1 MTPGKNKARLHLMY
15 GMADLETLPTTD
27 SGHIK
32 KKDATSWMH
41 NLPNYDVEDVLDSVK
56 SKPTTHTG
64 ALMAT
69 DVSSIRVS
77 GDPEFI
83 TKFAGLMKPIQNFE
97 ASNTRLEIKLS
108 QVEDNDTGELTDNY
122 ALYLNVADRA

>member
-1 MTPGKNKARLHLMY
+1 MERATDMT
-15 GMADLETLPTTD
+15 DLEALPTTD

-32 KKDATSWMH
+32 KADATSWMQ
-41 NLPNYDVEDVLDSVK
+41 NLPDFDVEDVLDSVK

-64 ALMAT
+64 GLMAT

-77 GDPEFI
+77 GDSEFI
-83 TKFAGLMKPIQNFE
+83 MKFAGLMQPFLDFE
-97 ASNTRLEIKLS
+97 ASDTRLEIKLS
-108 QVEDNDTGELTDNY
+108 QVKDNETGELSGTY